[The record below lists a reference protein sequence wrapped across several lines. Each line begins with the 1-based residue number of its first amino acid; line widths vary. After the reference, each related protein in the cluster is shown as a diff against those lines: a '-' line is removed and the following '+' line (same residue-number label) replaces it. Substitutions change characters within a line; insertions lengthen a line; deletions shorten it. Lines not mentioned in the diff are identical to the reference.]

1 MVRALSLLAAVAA
14 FALAPA
20 ARAADVCLLCGDN
33 PGDSDIAGP
42 AQDRSRSQSQSQSGS
57 DPRRPIEIELA
68 AGFNFRRFRHQGAVG
83 ELLVDASRQSMT
95 DVGGITGYGLVG
107 QVVIRGA
114 PNAAVSVALPD
125 TVMLTGKHGG
135 RIEVRRIDNTLPKSP
150 RLDGN
155 GRLEFSFSGTL
166 SLPASAGPGEYQAS
180 FSIDALER

>member
-1 MVRALSLLAAVAA
+1 MLRLRSGVMVRALSLLAALAA

-20 ARAADVCLLCGDN
+20 ARAADVCLLCGGN
-33 PGDSDIAGP
+33 PGDSAGP
-42 AQDRSRSQSQSQSGS
+42 TQAPSQSGS
-57 DPRRPIEIELA
+57 DTRQPIEIELA

-180 FSIDALER
+180 FSIDATYD